1 MFVMIVS
8 GSPTHSVEVQVT
20 NNDCSDAGGVGP
32 TLLVTGIDESLHLV
46 RRIESRKRNFSLD
59 L

>member
-1 MFVMIVS
+1 M
-8 GSPTHSVEVQVT
+8 T

-32 TLLVTGIDESLHLV
+32 TLLVTGIDESLDLV